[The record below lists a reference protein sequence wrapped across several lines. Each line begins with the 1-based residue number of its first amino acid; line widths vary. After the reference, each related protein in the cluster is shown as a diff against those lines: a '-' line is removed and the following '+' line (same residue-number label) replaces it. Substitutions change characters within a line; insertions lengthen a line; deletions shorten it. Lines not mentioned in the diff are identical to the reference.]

1 MASRLLREFQSD
13 GEATNRPFE
22 LIVWYLKR
30 LEELCV
36 PLNWTN
42 DFNLYEAFRFLSLS
56 HRIVP
61 DVLEPS

>member
-1 MASRLLREFQSD
+1 MDLWWY
-13 GEATNRPFE
+13 GEEAKRFLE
-22 LIVWYLKR
+22 LIVWFLER

-42 DFNLYEAFRFLSLS
+42 DFNLYEAFRILSLS